1 MTLHRTVAIGMAV
14 VMAALMAASPAVVA
28 AAEAAPADK
37 IDLNSATVDQLT
49 SLPGVGP
56 TLAGRIVAYREEAGR
71 FGSIDELLNVKGI
84 GEKNF
89 QKIEPRLKVTK
100 PSDKGS
106 K

>member
-1 MTLHRTVAIGMAV
+1 MTLRRSVAIGMAV
-14 VMAALMAASPAVVA
+14 VMAAFMAASPAVA
-28 AAEAAPADK
+28 AAEPAPADQ
-37 IDLNSATVDQLT
+37 IDLNSATVEQLT

-56 TLAGRIVAYREEAGR
+56 TLAGRIVEYREKAGR
-71 FGSIDELLNVKGI
+71 FGSIEELLNVKGI

-100 PSDKGS
+100 ASSTSS